1 MLERVLKNN
10 NVNPAVL
17 TLCQGNVEVGAA
29 MVDDPRMKL
38 ISFTGSS
45 TVGRIIN

>member
-1 MLERVLKNN
+1 MYVNLKITLSGKAAKIIENTSTQ
-10 NVNPAVL
+10 NV
-17 TLCQGNVEVGAA
+17 GNKIVE
-29 MVDDPRMKL
+29 DHRMKL